1 MSDGILLFPD
11 IMSDRFWKI
20 ICSPV
25 SIKFG
30 EFMSYYKRKNF
41 IKNFLKNCD
50 QKTSSRPFC
59 VCKELKRNLYWK
71 MKFLKE
77 AADIRLYISKTIKMC
92 PNQYTDLLRFL
103 FTGDSL
109 KIKRAC
115 NYFPGHIFHRN
126 FW

>member
-103 FTGDSL
+103 L
-109 KIKRAC
+109 QEILWKLKRAC